1 MNLQQLKCFSTVAN
15 TLNFTQAG
23 QRLFLS
29 QTAVTN
35 HIHHLEAEIGFQL
48 FERTRQKV
56 KLTEKGEKFL
66 P

>member
-1 MNLQQLKCFSTVAN
+1 MNLQQLKCFITVAN

-48 FERTRQKV
+48 FERTR
-56 KLTEKGEKFL
+56 
-66 P
+66 